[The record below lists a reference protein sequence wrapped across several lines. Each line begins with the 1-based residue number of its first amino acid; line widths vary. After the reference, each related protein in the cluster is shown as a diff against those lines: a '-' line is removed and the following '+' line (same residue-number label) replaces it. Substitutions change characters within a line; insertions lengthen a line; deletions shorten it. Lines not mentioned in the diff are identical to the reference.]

1 VDGSSRI
8 WIVASVNR
16 RAQADATRARIIAHA
31 YELFSQNG
39 YRATTMQL
47 VADGADVAVQTVY
60 FTFRTKDDLLRS
72 VFEWTVLGE
81 DGRPPQLQDWH
92 VEASAAPDANHAIPL
107 LVAGIATIN
116 ARMAPLLPVFH
127 AVTLDPVGEIYA
139 QSEQRRRADMGDLAL
154 VLSRKTPLRAGVTRH
169 RAADLLFVLTGPAL
183 YRDFVLEAGWTPT
196 EWVRWVSSSLI
207 RDLFKDS

>member
-1 VDGSSRI
+1 
-8 WIVASVNR
+8 VASVNR
-16 RAQADATRARIIAHA
+16 RAQADATRARIIGNA

-47 VADGADVAVQTVY
+47 IADRASVAVQTVY

-92 VEASAAPDANHAIPL
+92 IEAMAAPDAHRAVPL
-107 LVAGIATIN
+107 LVAGIGTIN

-127 AVTLDPVGEIYA
+127 AVTQDPVGQIYA
-139 QSEQRRRADMGDLAL
+139 QSEQRRRSDMSDLAHT
-154 VLSRKTPLRAGVTRH
+154 LSRKTPLRTRVTRR
-169 RAADLLFVLTGPAL
+169 RAADLLYVLTGPAL
-183 YRDFVLEAGWTPT
+183 FRDFVIEAGWTLT
-196 EWVRWVSSSLI
+196 EWHRWVSNSLI
-207 RDLFKDS
+207 RDLFNNR

>member
-1 VDGSSRI
+1 V
-8 WIVASVNR
+8 VAVNR
-16 RAQADATRARIIAHA
+16 RAQADATRARIIGNA

-47 VADGADVAVQTVY
+47 IADRAGVAVQTVY

-92 VEASAAPDANHAIPL
+92 VEASAAPDAYRAVPL
-107 LVAGIATIN
+107 LVAGIGTIN

-139 QSEQRRRADMGDLAL
+139 QSKQRRRSDMSELAQT
-154 VLSRKTPLRAGVTRH
+154 LSRKTPLRTDVTRR

-196 EWVRWVSSSLI
+196 EWARWVSDSLI
-207 RDLFKDS
+207 QDLFKDP

>member
-8 WIVASVNR
+8 LNVVAVNR
-16 RAQADATRARIIAHA
+16 RAQADATRARIIANA

-47 VADGADVAVQTVY
+47 IADRAGVAVQTVY

-92 VEASAAPDANHAIPL
+92 VEASKAPDAYRAVPL
-107 LVAGIATIN
+107 LVAGIGTIN

-127 AVTLDPVGEIYA
+127 AVTQGPVGEIYT
-139 QSEQRRRADMGDLAL
+139 QSEQRRRSDMSDLARAL
-154 VLSRKTPLRAGVTRH
+154 NRKTPLRTGVTRH
-169 RAADLLFVLTGPAL
+169 RAADLLYVLTGPAL
-183 YRDFVLEAGWTPT
+183 YRDFVLDAGWTPT
-196 EWVRWVSSSLI
+196 EWNRWVSDSLI
-207 RDLFKDS
+207 RDLFKNP